1 MSNPVLQAEKRSRLG
16 TRAARRLRRD
26 GKLPAVI
33 YGHKEEAMAVS
44 IPEKDFMG
52 AFSSGAKM
60 FRIKC
65 DNNEQTALIKDAQYD
80 AFGDNI
86 LHADFIWVAMD
97 EEVTLKIAL
106 ELHGTPVG
114 TTKGGMLE
122 QLVRHV
128 EVTCLPAAIP
138 EKLTL
143 DVSKLEVGE
152 HLELKDIEPPPGVK
166 IAQEDKSAV
175 VAHVKLLAVQAEEA
189 AAEEEEELT
198 KEPEVIVKKAKEEGE
213 EEEEKEKEKS

>member
-1 MSNPVLQAEKRSRLG
+1 MSNPVLQVEKRSSLG

-44 IPEKDFMG
+44 VPEKDFMD
-52 AFSSGAKM
+52 AFFAGAKM

-65 DNNEQTALIKDAQYD
+65 DDNEQTALIKDAQYD
-80 AFGDNI
+80 TFGDNI

-97 EEVTLKIAL
+97 EEVTLEIAL
-106 ELHGTPVG
+106 ELRGTPIG

-122 QLVRHV
+122 QQVRHV
-128 EVTCLPAAIP
+128 EVTCLPTAIP

-143 DVSKLEVGE
+143 DVSKLGVGE
-152 HLELKDIEPPPGVK
+152 HLELKDIEIPPGVK

-175 VAHVKLLAVQAEEA
+175 VAHVKLLVVKEEEA
-189 AAEEEEELT
+189 VAEEEEEPS
-198 KEPEVIVKKAKEEGE
+198 KEPEIIAKKLKEEGE
-213 EEEEKEKEKS
+213 EEEEKP

>member
-1 MSNPVLQAEKRSRLG
+1 MSNPVLQVEKRSSLG
-16 TRAARRLRRD
+16 TRASRRLRRD

-44 IPEKDFMG
+44 VPEEDFMD
-52 AFSSGAKM
+52 AFSAGAKM
-60 FRIKC
+60 FRIKY

-80 AFGDNI
+80 TFGDNI

-97 EEVTLKIAL
+97 EEVTLEIAL
-106 ELHGTPVG
+106 ELRGTPAG
-114 TTKGGMLE
+114 MAKGGMLE

-128 EVTCLPAAIP
+128 EVTCLPTAIP

-152 HLELKDIEPPPGVK
+152 HLELKDIEFPPGVK

-175 VAHVKLLAVQAEEA
+175 VAHVRLLAVKGEEA
-189 AAEEEEELT
+189 AAEEEEPT
-198 KEPEVIVKKAKEEGE
+198 KEPEVIAKKTKEEGE
-213 EEEEKEKEKS
+213 EEEEEGEEKS

>member
-1 MSNPVLQAEKRSRLG
+1 MSNPVLQVEKRSRLG

-44 IPEKDFMG
+44 VPEKDFME
-52 AFSSGAKM
+52 AFSEGAKM

-80 AFGDNI
+80 TFGDNI

-97 EEVTLKIAL
+97 EEVTLEVAL
-106 ELHGTPVG
+106 ELRGTPAG

-128 EVTCLPAAIP
+128 EVTCLPTAIP

-143 DVSKLEVGE
+143 DVSKLNVGE
-152 HLELKDIEPPPGVK
+152 HLELKDIELPPGVK

-175 VAHVKLLAVQAEEA
+175 VAHVKLLVAKGEEA
-189 AAEEEEELT
+189 VAEEEEKELA
-198 KEPEVIVKKAKEEGE
+198 KEPEVIAKKAKEEGE
-213 EEEEKEKEKS
+213 EEEEKS